1 MTKAQADLPHSR
13 RLLVEERRRL
23 IVSFVEE
30 HGRATVEELATQ
42 FGTSAV
48 TIRGD
53 LEALAQVSAIT
64 RSHGGALPVGQITTA
79 NDTPL
84 NIKETRWH
92 AQKLRIGQAAAK
104 LIRDGETIILDSGS
118 TTVEIARQIRHMKFE
133 SLTVVTNA
141 LNIVLE
147 LSGLPNV
154 RVMMLGGLLRPTSYS
169 LVGPDAE
176 QTLSRLSADRLFLGV
191 DGLDPA
197 VGVTTPDPL
206 EASLNALMIRVS
218 RETIAVLDGSKL
230 GQRSLSVITP
240 VNKLHQV
247 ITDSSA
253 PAAAVEKLRQAGVEV
268 TLV

>member
-1 MTKAQADLPHSR
+1 MSKARAATPAR

-23 IVSFVEE
+23 IVGFVEE
-30 HGRATVEELATQ
+30 HGRATVEELAAR

-48 TIRGD
+48 TIRAD
-53 LEALAQVSAIT
+53 LEALAQAAAIT
-64 RSHGGALPVGQITTA
+64 RSHGGALPVGQPSA

-92 AQKLRIGQAAAK
+92 AQKLRIGQAAAQ

-141 LNIVLE
+141 LNIALE
-147 LSGLPNV
+147 LTGLSNV

-176 QTLSRLSADRLFLGV
+176 QALSRLSADRLFLGV
-191 DGLDPA
+191 DGLDPV

-218 RETIAVLDGSKL
+218 RETIAVLDASKL

-253 PAAAVEKLRQAGVEV
+253 SPEAVEKLRHAGVEV

>member
-1 MTKAQADLPHSR
+1 MSQTKTAEPHR

-23 IVSFVEE
+23 IAELVAKQ
-30 HGRATVEELATQ
+30 GRATVEELANE

-48 TIRGD
+48 TIRAD
-53 LEALAQVSAIT
+53 LETLARQGLVA
-64 RSHGGALPVGQITTA
+64 RSHGGALPVHTPVS

-84 NIKETRWH
+84 SIKETRRH
-92 AQKLRIGQAAAK
+92 AQKVRIGQAAAR

-118 TTVEIARQIRHMKFE
+118 TTAEIARQIRQMKLE
-133 SLTVVTNA
+133 SLTVITNA
-141 LNIVLE
+141 LNVALE

-154 RVMMLGGLLRPTSYS
+154 RVMMLGGMLRQTSYS

-176 QTLSRLSADRLFLGV
+176 QALGKLSADRLFLGV

-218 RETIAVLDGSKL
+218 RETVAVLDASKL

-240 VNKLHQV
+240 VNQLHQV
-247 ITDSSA
+247 ITDASA
-253 PAAAVEKLRQAGVEV
+253 PDEMIETLRGAGVEV